1 MNGYEGKLRSEQSVC
16 WFRAVKGTSIIPG
29 EGPFKDVQVYLP
41 QTYRL
46 AYCLHRFL
54 HVKALLGTQQGSQ
67 RIGKFYSVPLKPL

>member
-1 MNGYEGKLRSEQSVC
+1 MDGSEGKLRSEQSVC
-16 WFRAVKGTSIIPG
+16 WFRAVKGTLRNFIIPA

-54 HVKALLGTQQGSQ
+54 HVKALLGTFN
-67 RIGKFYSVPLKPL
+67 KVLKALGNFAKYR